1 MTAQWLNTVGL
12 LLGIAGVAILFK
24 WGPPQP
30 DLDPQIKI
38 VIGREDE
45 ATKRLKHR
53 YEIMSRVGLSLIG
66 FGFAAQLLAVWS

>member
-1 MTAQWLNTVGL
+1 MTAQWLNTGGL
-12 LLGIAGVAILFK
+12 VLGIAGVAILFK

-45 ATKRLKHR
+45 ATKRLKRR
-53 YEIMSRVGLSLIG
+53 YRTMSRLGLGLIG
-66 FGFAAQLLAVWS
+66 LAFGAQLIAVWR